1 MPEITNAST
10 ASLGKGDAMQ
20 GIVERIYIVPQ
31 GGEDM
36 QRVSQVEALANC
48 GLQGDRYCKR
58 TGYWTDVDECQVT
71 LIALENLEEIEKTA
85 GVRVGNGE
93 HRRNLITR
101 GIQLENL
108 SGKRFQVGQA
118 VLEYDRPRPPCSYIQ
133 SITEPGMTRA
143 LVGRSGI
150 CARVV
155 QSGLIRD
162 EDTIIV
168 L

>member
-1 MPEITNAST
+1 
-10 ASLGKGDAMQ
+10 MQ
-20 GIVERIYIVPQ
+20 GIVERIYVVPR

-71 LIALENLEEIEKTA
+71 LIASEDLEEIEKA
-85 GVRVGNGE
+85 VGVRVGNGE

-108 SGKRFQVGQA
+108 NGKRFQVGQA